1 MNKEI
6 EVKILDINVENIQT
20 LLERLNCKFQFDRL
34 QRLVTY
40 DFHPINSIFSQLNF
54 EIEHITDKTNLS
66 ILQLKLWKFFKDLF
80 DIVSENEK
88 YIIKKEMESNLAFSD
103 LFQKKIDFTKF
114 DFFSSDKFINIV
126 KKYSINPNKW
136 IRIRTDGVTTTIATK
151 HIKRDTSTFINEY
164 DIDAVDE
171 TEMQISDFNIGIELM
186 KQLGYFFRNYQ
197 EKRRIM
203 YMSEN
208 GLEIDIDFWP
218 MIPPYLEI
226 EGKTEEDIYNMVN
239 ILGFKKNDVKIAN
252 TDDIYKIY
260 GLNIYDFSEL
270 KFEKIE
276 PRYTV

>member
-1 MNKEI
+1 MSKEF
-6 EVKILDINVENIQT
+6 EVKILDINVVNIQK
-20 LLERLNCKFQFDRL
+20 LLECLNCKFQFDRL

-40 DFHPINSIFSQLNF
+40 DFHPINSVFSQLNF
-54 EIEHITDKTNLS
+54 EIKYITDKTNLF
-66 ILQLKLWKFFKDLF
+66 ILQLKIRKFLMDLIE
-80 DIVSENEK
+80 IVSENDK
-88 YIIKKEMESNLAFSD
+88 NVIKKEIESNFVFSD
-103 LFQKKIDFTKF
+103 LFQKDIDFTKF
-114 DFFSSDKFINIV
+114 DLFSSHKFINIV

-151 HIKRDTSTFINEY
+151 YINRATSTLINEY
-164 DIDAVDE
+164 NIDAVDE

-226 EGKTEEDIYNMVN
+226 EGKKEEDIYNMVN
-239 ILGFKKNDVKIAN
+239 ILGFKKTDVKIAN

-260 GLNIYDFSEL
+260 GMNIYNFKEL
-270 KFEKIE
+270 KFEKNE
-276 PRYTV
+276 SRYTI